1 MRLQFPTLGTLL
13 ILFNTSL
20 ITVLIMND
28 LLNMRFFISRN
39 SLTSLAFVD
48 LIKRLLMS
56 PLKKGIKQE
65 L

>member
-48 LIKRLLMS
+48 LIKRLLMN